1 MTDHTAIQAELE
13 KRLRELSDRANQI
26 DDELSK
32 PGDDDW
38 EENAIE
44 AEDDEVLSGV
54 GRAAIEE
61 IRRIRLA
68 LEAIS
73 AGTYG
78 VCTECG
84 AKIVPERLE
93 ALPEATRCTRCA

>member
-1 MTDHTAIQAELE
+1 MTDHTAIQAKLE
-13 KRLRELSDRANQI
+13 ERLRELTERANQI
-26 DDELSK
+26 DDDLSK

-54 GRAAIEE
+54 GRAALEE
-61 IRRIRLA
+61 MRRIRLA
-68 LEAIS
+68 LSAI
-73 AGTYG
+73 ALGKYG
-78 VCTECG
+78 VCSECG

-93 ALPEATRCTRCA
+93 ALPEATRCKRCA